1 MYRLVEFIRRSYVTI
16 LFLLLETAAVTVYM
30 HSTPYT
36 RARMLARVHTVTGGM
51 ASAEADVVSYFSLA
65 SENRQLAERVAQL
78 ETQLAAAQA
87 EQEALREAAESAVG
101 EITWGKGTVGK
112 GAVGEASFGSVAAAR
127 FTPAKV
133 VSNSVNRM
141 HNYMVLNKGLAD
153 GIHKGM
159 SVAAPDGAVTGYVLE
174 CSEHYC
180 AAVSILN
187 TAFRSSGKIEGSE
200 FSGSIEWH
208 GGNPYEVTLSEV
220 SKYADIAVGQRIVTT
235 GFSSYFLPDMPIGTV
250 ERFEMDDT
258 RTFYTATVRLAAD
271 MSSLHRVMII
281 ENPAREE
288 ITRLE
293 SHLH

>member
-87 EQEALREAAESAVG
+87 EQEALREAAE
-101 EITWGKGTVGK
+101 ITG
-112 GAVGEASFGSVAAAR
+112 GEASFGSVAAAR

-141 HNYMVLNKGLAD
+141 HNYMVLDKGLAD